1 MKVTNIEQLCASN
14 INPYSLIPLKQS
26 KIKQHFKHKRRKY
39 IAAKEKV
46 KPTNMKQREEEL
58 QFHNYRSKYNL
69 HRFFD

>member
-1 MKVTNIEQLCASN
+1 MKVTNIKQLYASD
-14 INPYSLIPLKQS
+14 ITPYSLILLKES
-26 KIKQHFKHKRRKY
+26 KIKQNFKHKRRKY